1 MEAMKYSEF
10 IRWLRAQGVVF
21 ERQRDSATAR
31 QRGSHQFVK
40 FNGKTSVVP
49 NHGSKEVPE
58 PLRKKIMKD
67 LGL

>member
-1 MEAMKYSEF
+1 MKYSEF

-21 ERQRDSATAR
+21 DR

-40 FNGKTSVVP
+40 YKGRTSVVP
-49 NHGSKEVPE
+49 NHGSREIAE
-58 PLRKKIMKD
+58 PLRKKILKD

>member
-21 ERQRDSATAR
+21 ER

-58 PLRKKIMKD
+58 PLRKRS
-67 LGL
+67 